1 MINCSSNTLRICKFI
16 ETAEGI
22 VKPNNQDEFHI
33 VVESC
38 SMKRY
43 YSLNSS
49 NCFCVQLEH
58 LCNESYY
65 VYEESSDYDVTY
77 ELDGCEI
84 SDPYFDFNDQDY
96 HHVRIINHQSSCG
109 GSLHVQKRVFDA
121 CGKEIVSDESFSVRI
136 RGLNYDTTRVLN
148 SDNDYHVVLNDLAYG
163 SYEVSETKNVDYMTS
178 YYVNGIEKD
187 RGMVSVDSDDNNIE
201 IWNRL
206 NNGTHILRVCKWIK
220 RNGRLV
226 KPSYCQSFDIILK
239 DQYAC
244 KEYTLNCNNHF
255 CTTVEGNKND
265 TYVLEELEAGN
276 VIYEVDGEEVS
287 MVEVTMNEDHDVRV
301 INLDDVDPDP
311 TPDPDPDPDPEPCPQ
326 SILKIQKWME
336 EDGRLFKPNVDD
348 VFSFRIQ
355 GYDNVSYDLTNAN
368 DFTIVLDDITPGY
381 YCIYEEFV
389 SEYDV
394 VYDVNGVIQEDGYVF
409 VDYGTTEVSII
420 NQSNCS
426 HPEPEENI
434 IHLVKRVNVCN
445 NANEVAIPESGSF
458 EIFVEG
464 PNGVEY
470 YTLSPEN
477 NYETFISA
485 TNGQYTIYE
494 VNPVNAVTY
503 RLDGVDHI
511 DRVTFNLQDKSH
523 EVMIINYVN
532 RINYII

>member
-1 MINCSSNTLRICKFI
+1 MINCSSNTLIICKFL

-22 VKPNNQDEFHI
+22 VKPNNGDEFHI

-58 LCNESYY
+58 LSNESYC
-65 VYEESSDYDVTY
+65 VYEESKEYDVTY
-77 ELDGCEI
+77 ELDGCEV

-96 HHVRIINHQSSCG
+96 HHVRIINHQSSDKG
-109 GSLHVQKRVFDA
+109 ALHIQKRVFDA
-121 CGKEIVSDESFSVRI
+121 CGKEIISDDSFNVRI
-136 RGLNYDTTRVLN
+136 RGLNYDTKRVLN
-148 SDNDYHVVLNDLAYG
+148 SDNNYHTVLENLDYG
-163 SYEVSETKNVDYMTS
+163 CYEVSESNNEDYTTS
-178 YYVNGIEKD
+178 YYVNGTIKE
-187 RGMVSVDSDDNNIE
+187 RGMISVDSDDNSIE

-206 NNGTHILRVCKWIK
+206 NNGTHILQVSKWVRK
-220 RNGRLV
+220 DGHLV
-226 KPSYCQSFDIILK
+226 KPSYDQSFDFILK

-255 CTTVEGNKND
+255 CTTIEGNKDD
-265 TYVLEELEAGN
+265 TFVLEELEAAD
-276 VIYEVDGEEVS
+276 VIYEVDGEEVEV
-287 MVEVTMNEDHDVRV
+287 VEVVMNEDHDVRI
-301 INLDDVDPDP
+301 INLNDVEPDP
-311 TPDPDPDPDPEPCPQ
+311 KPTPDPDPEPCPQ
-326 SILKIQKWME
+326 TVLKIQKWME
-336 EDGRLFKPNVDD
+336 EDGRLYRPNVDD

-355 GYDNVSYDLTNAN
+355 GYDNVSYDLTSAN
-368 DFTIVLDDITPGY
+368 DFTMEINDITPGY
-381 YCIYEEFV
+381 YCIYEEYA
-389 SEYDV
+389 SNYNV

-409 VDYGTTEVSII
+409 IDYGVSEVSII
-420 NQSNCS
+420 NQNICDL
-426 HPEPEENI
+426 PEPEENI

-445 NANEVAIPESGSF
+445 NANEVAMPESGSF
-458 EIFVEG
+458 EIYVSG

-477 NYETFISA
+477 NYETFLSA
-485 TNGQYTIYE
+485 VNGQYTIYE

-503 RLDGVDHI
+503 RLDGVDYI
-511 DRVTFNLQDKSH
+511 DEVTFNLQDKSH